1 MSDLPVFRDDPLQ
14 RHPAPP
20 VPAYGAPDEAARGQR
35 PTIENVEGLQQALR
49 ERTGSQD
56 RTEGSA
62 ASVVGADGKLNAVR
76 KHSTWGTPSTYPTV
90 VKMVDGTSAILLNS
104 DGLQILKSSG
114 TVTVN
119 ILFADFTRNVAL
131 REIDVND
138 SGTAKKILLLASAAY
153 T

>member
-1 MSDLPVFRDDPLQ
+1 MSNSPLFRDDPFQ

-20 VPAYGAPDEAARGQR
+20 VPAYGAPDEAVRGQR
-35 PTIENVEGLQQALR
+35 PTIESVEGLQQALR
-49 ERTGSQD
+49 ERTSNQD
-56 RTEGSA
+56 RTEGTA

-76 KHSTWGTPSTYPTV
+76 KHSTWGTPSAYPTV
-90 VKMVDGTSAILLNS
+90 VKMVDGSVSVTLNS
-104 DGLQILKSSG
+104 SGLEINDGTY
-114 TVTVN
+114 TVQ
-119 ILFADFTRNVAL
+119 ILFADFARNVAM